1 MSKAK
6 LARATMNP
14 KAPSPTFYP
23 SPFRNEKD
31 SFKKAPYMYRR
42 MDGIYNIK
50 ISELIELMRYNAFL
64 ENQKMVDDHAKLV
77 IVKPPFNTLK
87 V

>member
-1 MSKAK
+1 
-6 LARATMNP
+6 
-14 KAPSPTFYP
+14 
-23 SPFRNEKD
+23 
-31 SFKKAPYMYRR
+31 MYRR

-50 ISELIELMRYNAFL
+50 ISELIELMRYNEFL